1 MDGDKITSVNILNEI
16 KPTACSGWF
25 FCCKNLTEIK
35 NIDNLNTSACTEMV
49 CMFYNCESLTSLDVS
64 NWNTSK
70 CTDMLAM
77 FVDCSSLTS
86 LDASNW
92 YTSKC
97 ENMSYM
103 FQDCSS
109 LTSLDASNWYTSKC
123 TDMSY
128 MFQTS
133 GEFNTLSG
141 HSLHGSCEEKIQYC
155 REHIF
160 DMTNVVNCEEMF
172 GDEFA

>member
-16 KPTACSGWF
+16 KPTACSVWF

-49 CMFYNCESLTSLDVS
+49 CMFYNCESLTSLD
-64 NWNTSK
+64 
-70 CTDMLAM
+70 
-77 FVDCSSLTS
+77 
-86 LDASNW
+86 ASNW
-92 YTSKC
+92 
-97 ENMSYM
+97 
-103 FQDCSS
+103 D
-109 LTSLDASNWYTSKC
+109 TSKC